1 MVVFSYLFF
10 HSLDFWKHYFHF
22 SLLLISLSESNVLV
36 TCSWALKKPLNTS
49 RLMIKSWELAKAVT
63 FPLSSESTFHFFTM
77 QFSVVYF
84 FSWCCDCSSIFCILF
99 AELSIPYS
107 CCCCWPMF
115 RLWCSFGFGQRPEM
129 SNASQKIFA
138 FSSVPS
144 HFHLNLFFI
153 LFFFQS
159 FSKHSHVFIPAYH
172 LSPDRVIQLQWLPQV
187 LLCGFL
193 LSIPSF
199 LLLFLIFLS
208 SAVTF
213 SWIRQHVDLEMVQVA
228 ICIYS

>member
-1 MVVFSYLFF
+1 MVAFSYLFLR
-10 HSLDFWKHYFHF
+10 SLDFWKYYFHF
-22 SLLLISLSESNVLV
+22 SLFLISLSESNALV
-36 TCSWALKKPLNTS
+36 TCSWALKKPPNIS
-49 RLMIKSWELAKAVT
+49 RLTIKSWELAKAVT
-63 FPLSSESTFHFFTM
+63 FPFPSKSPFHFFTV

-115 RLWCSFGFGQRPEM
+115 PWWCCFGFGQRPEM
-129 SNASQKIFA
+129 SNASQKIFV

-144 HFHLNLFFI
+144 HFHLNLYFKTI
-153 LFFFQS
+153 FFQS
-159 FSKHSHVFIPAYH
+159 FSKHSHIPIPACH

-187 LLCGFL
+187 LLCGL
-193 LSIPSF
+193 LLNIPSF
-199 LLLFLIFLS
+199 LLFLIFLS